1 MAFVLPDLQVWPSL
15 ESQPA
20 DSRIREVYPEDVY
33 PGGGYANLPMGRT
46 RYWLFGPEGGE
57 KVVLIHGLTIPAI
70 TWKDIAPQLA
80 AKGFQILVYDLYGK
94 GYTQA
99 PQTIYNTYLFVTQLA
114 LLMQYVKWDSAN
126 IVGFSMGG
134 AVTAGFAAS
143 FPHLVKNLVFISS
156 AGVPRRDATTGPTLP
171 TNVNPIPSMTELRE
185 LQGELLPGYKEA
197 ISSILSANALR
208 GQLSAF
214 QWISRYKPTAKV
226 LVVHGTDDK
235 IVKFD
240 DGEYIQ
246 KVIPHAE
253 IAPIKGAAHDL
264 LVNDEYS
271 SRVLDILASFLKGS

>member
-1 MAFVLPDLQVWPSL
+1 
-15 ESQPA
+15 
-20 DSRIREVYPEDVY
+20 
-33 PGGGYANLPMGRT
+33 
-46 RYWLFGPEGGE
+46 
-57 KVVLIHGLTIPAI
+57 
-70 TWKDIAPQLA
+70 
-80 AKGFQILVYDLYGK
+80 
-94 GYTQA
+94 
-99 PQTIYNTYLFVTQLA
+99 
-114 LLMQYVKWDSAN
+114 
-126 IVGFSMGG
+126 
-134 AVTAGFAAS
+134 
-143 FPHLVKNLVFISS
+143 
-156 AGVPRRDATTGPTLP
+156 
-171 TNVNPIPSMTELRE
+171 MTELRE